1 MGATRRSADDDRRDT
16 LQRLDAAERSP
27 VSVVTPPG
35 TALVPTARAR
45 TLAERGGSLLERM
58 IDWTTLQALRI
69 VFRVVQWLIALR
81 GRA

>member
-1 MGATRRSADDDRRDT
+1 M
-16 LQRLDAAERSP
+16 
-27 VSVVTPPG
+27 SVVTPPG

>member
-1 MGATRRSADDDRRDT
+1 MDA
-16 LQRLDAAERSP
+16 LQRLDAAERSS

-35 TALVPTARAR
+35 TALVPPTVRAR
-45 TLAERGGSLLERM
+45 TLTERRSSLVGRM
-58 IDWTTLQALRI
+58 VDWMTLRALRI